1 MKDISLSL
9 FDFSASYLRE
19 SSLNDILMPAK
30 TVESDS
36 LNASKSLEMQMM
48 VYFYINE
55 VNWSLTGVNKNNL
68 FSQYLALACNIRNC
82 SQSGN
87 TII

>member
-1 MKDISLSL
+1 MLLNLMKDISLSL

-48 VYFYINE
+48 VFFI
-55 VNWSLTGVNKNNL
+55 
-68 FSQYLALACNIRNC
+68 
-82 SQSGN
+82 
-87 TII
+87 